1 MKLRWIAAPLLAVAL
16 TAAAGASF
24 ARCSLGK
31 IAELPVTMSG
41 AMPMVSAKV
50 NGTDVRFVA
59 DSGSFYSLIWPNE
72 ASELHL
78 RVDKLPFQLL
88 VWGVGGATQASYTT
102 VRLFTLANIPL
113 HNVEF
118 IVAGNDLENSAA
130 GLLGQNILRVADT
143 EYDLA
148 NGVIRLM
155 QPRDCNKDVLAYW
168 ATDKPYSVIPIE
180 FATKESP
187 FTIGVAYLNGTK
199 LRVMFDTGSA
209 RSGLSVRAAQ
219 RAGVKVTDSDVR
231 PAGEVYGMGRRRRQ
245 SWIAPFASFKIG
257 DEEVHNTR
265 LRITDMEGDADM
277 LIGADFFLSN
287 RIYIA
292 TGQRKLY
299 FTYNGGPV
307 FNLEGVPLSPVHAS
321 EPAGAPTGA
330 ASTAAAP
337 TGAGPTAAASN
348 AAAAAASTTAQPF
361 TAGTSAPATAGA
373 ATDTAANTSDPT
385 GAAGLGG
392 TAALNPAT
400 PAPAAVPPEP
410 LEQPTDAA
418 GFARRGEAFFARH
431 EFDRAVA
438 DLNRACEL
446 APNEPE
452 YFYQRGIAHEG
463 NRQPFQAM
471 QDFDAAVKLKP
482 DHVPA
487 LVARAAL
494 RLGARDPSA
503 AAADLDVVDHAVPK
517 DSDVRLA
524 LGNLYGRAGRLESAI
539 AQFNLWLV
547 DRGDNPHRGDAYFG
561 RCRARALLGRDL
573 SKALSDCND
582 AVRLSPKAARG
593 LDTRALVRL
602 RMGEFDKSIADYD
615 AALSLAPKLA
625 WSLYGR
631 GLDELH
637 KGMTAAGQ
645 ADIAAATALQPQ
657 LPQEAQRYGLVP
669 P

>member
-1 MKLRWIAAPLLAVAL
+1 MKPRWIAPASLAVAL
-16 TAAAGASF
+16 IAATECSF
-24 ARCSLGK
+24 ARCSLGT

-50 NGTDVRFVA
+50 NGIDVRFVA

-78 RVDKLPFQLL
+78 RVDKLPFELL
-88 VWGVGGATQASYTT
+88 IWGIGGATQASYTT
-102 VRLFTLANIPL
+102 VKQFSLANVPL

-118 IVAGNDLENSAA
+118 IVAGSDLENTAA

-155 QPRDCNKDVLAYW
+155 QARDCDKDVLAYW

-180 FATKESP
+180 FATKQDP

-199 LRVMFDTGSA
+199 LRVMFDTGSS

-219 RAGVKVTDSDVR
+219 RAGVKVTDDNVR
-231 PAGEVYGMGRRRRQ
+231 PAGDVYGMGRRTRH

-257 DEEVHNTR
+257 DEEVRNTR
-265 LRITDMEGDADM
+265 LRITEMDGDADM
-277 LIGADFFLSN
+277 LIGADFFLSH
-287 RIYIA
+287 RVYIA
-292 TGQRKLY
+292 TSQRKLY

-307 FNLEGVPLSPVHAS
+307 FNLEGVPLSPVHAG
-321 EPAGAPTGA
+321 EPAGAPAAAQAGTAAGSSTPAGSGADTSDSTGA
-330 ASTAAAP
+330 TAP
-337 TGAGPTAAASN
+337 
-348 AAAAAASTTAQPF
+348 
-361 TAGTSAPATAGA
+361 
-373 ATDTAANTSDPT
+373 
-385 GAAGLGG
+385 GG
-392 TAALNPAT
+392 TAALDPAT
-400 PAPAAVPPEP
+400 PAPSSIPPEP
-410 LEQPTDAA
+410 VDQPTDAA
-418 GFARRGEAFFARH
+418 GFARRGAAFAARH

-438 DLNRACEL
+438 DLSRACEL
-446 APNEPE
+446 APAEPE
-452 YFYQRGIAHEG
+452 YFYRRGIAHEG

-487 LVARAAL
+487 LIARSAL
-494 RLGARDPSA
+494 RLAARDPSA
-503 AAADLDVVDHAVPK
+503 AVADLDAVDHAAPK

-524 LGNLYGRAGRLESAI
+524 LGNLYGRAGRLDSAI
-539 AQFNLWLV
+539 SQFNLWLT

-582 AVRLSPKAARG
+582 AVRLAPKEARA

-615 AALSLAPKLA
+615 AALSLAPRLA

-645 ADIAAATALQPQ
+645 ADIAAAKALQPQ
-657 LPQEAQRYGLVP
+657 LPQEAQRYGLMP